1 MDSCEATIQTLVVYP
16 ATGAI
21 QGSTTTAGTST
32 KAATIPSTTAMGA
45 EPATATVVSTK
56 ATALGTK

>member
-1 MDSCEATIQTLVVYP
+1 MDSCKATSQTLVVYP
-16 ATGAI
+16 TTGAI
-21 QGSTTTAGTST
+21 QESTTAAGTSP

-45 EPATATVVSTK
+45 EPATATVASTT